1 MSGTNNLGFDNF
13 YSTTLSSTITA
24 SDTTIYLNALP
35 TASEGYLVI
44 EPDSSSNREIIYYTS
59 KGANY
64 VTCPS
69 AASGRG
75 VGGTTAVSHNSGS
88 TTQMNTVA
96 EMFEDIQ
103 GGSANTGMHQYFDDS
118 FADYIKS
125 GGAITQA
132 TGLIASVSSGVSYI
146 NGRRLT
152 FNAISKTLTASKD
165 TYFDLYETDGSNI
178 ATISYTELSS
188 GATGST
194 PVSNGVHLGMVR
206 SNASVLATIYQTGF
220 DILGNP
226 LKQTQ
231 PSSLTSAGINWS
243 PAGGGDIWWQELG
256 RGTLASNGDTFT
268 LTGITPKKYM
278 RFYIHLLNSGQINT
292 QYRFN
297 NDTTNSYSEHFL
309 TNFAGGTDITSQSVL
324 NLETGANTAQVF
336 ATIDVTNIETSEK
349 MIFMNAT
356 TPVSTGAATAPDG
369 SFAYAKWANTT
380 QQINRIDIINIGTGD
395 IAAGSQI
402 VVLGHD

>member
-103 GGSANTGMHQYFDDS
+103 GGSSNTGMHQYFDDS

-152 FNAISKTLTASKD
+152 FNGISKTLTASKD

-226 LKQTQ
+226 LKKTDPIETVPPGSVVQIARTNYNAVATGTTQ
-231 PSSLTSAGINWS
+231 LPNDDTI
-243 PAGGGDIWWQELG
+243 PQITE
-256 RGTLASNGDTFT
+256 GTEFMT
-268 LTGITPKKYM
+268 LSITPKSATN
-278 RFYIHLLNSGQINT
+278 LLVFRVNAWL
-292 QYRFN
+292 
-297 NDTTNSYSEHFL
+297 TNS
-309 TNFAGGTDITSQSVL
+309 TADRWL
-324 NLETGANTAQVF
+324 NMALFQDATAD
-336 ATIDVTNIETSEK
+336 ALA
-349 MIFMNAT
+349 AT
-356 TPVSTGAATAPDG
+356 TFYAATG
-369 SFAYAKWANTT
+369 SGSVQNYLSHSMTAGTT
-380 QQINRIDIINIGTGD
+380 SSTTFRIR
-395 IAAGSQI
+395 AGSNGSGTVTFNGVSGGRLFGAVTHSSI
-402 VVLGHD
+402 EVTEYKV

>member
-1 MSGTNNLGFDNF
+1 MPGSNNLAFDNF

-69 AASGRG
+69 AATGRG

-103 GGSANTGMHQYFDDS
+103 GGSANTGMHQYFDES

-152 FNAISKTLTASKD
+152 FNGISKTLTASKD

-226 LKQTQ
+226 LKRTT
-231 PSSLTSAGINWS
+231 PEGYANELIDSVGTSTVVHNIPYQA
-243 PAGGGDIWWQELG
+243 
-256 RGTLASNGDTFT
+256 
-268 LTGITPKKYM
+268 
-278 RFYIHLLNSGQINT
+278 
-292 QYRFN
+292 
-297 NDTTNSYSEHFL
+297 DTTNSVRDSVLIQHGWGVKVPGAAGAGSETVTFPTAYDSAPIVIAVGGGDNASGTLTYGAGTSAVKSFL
-309 TNFAGGTDITSQSVL
+309 VEANTVTATNFLLAFFTSDGTSWDANDSVFYQWI
-324 NLETGANTAQVF
+324 A
-336 ATIDVTNIETSEK
+336 
-349 MIFMNAT
+349 
-356 TPVSTGAATAPDG
+356 
-369 SFAYAKWANTT
+369 
-380 QQINRIDIINIGTGD
+380 IGVKT
-395 IAAGSQI
+395 
-402 VVLGHD
+402 

>member
-1 MSGTNNLGFDNF
+1 MPGSNNLAFDNF

-24 SDTTIYLNALP
+24 SDTTVYLNALP

-69 AASGRG
+69 AAAGRG

-103 GGSANTGMHQYFDDS
+103 GGSANTGMHQYFDES

-152 FNAISKTLTASKD
+152 FNGISKTLTASKD

-206 SNASVLATIYQTGF
+206 SNASVLATIYQTGT
-220 DILGNP
+220 DTLGNYFKKTDP
-226 LKQTQ
+226 NSLILPGSNVQIVTSSSSSVATGTTILPWDDTIPQITEGTEFLTCTITPRSTSNTLDIKVTLLG
-231 PSSLTSAGINWS
+231 SFSTAESLTCALFQDSTANAIAVTGINQGVATGNVTFSLNHSMTAGTTS
-243 PAGGGDIWWQELG
+243 PITFRVRCGANGAG
-256 RGTLASNGDTFT
+256 TFT
-268 LTGITPKKYM
+268 MNGASSARKY
-278 RFYIHLLNSGQINT
+278 G
-292 QYRFN
+292 
-297 NDTTNSYSEHFL
+297 
-309 TNFAGGTDITSQSVL
+309 
-324 NLETGANTAQVF
+324 
-336 ATIDVTNIETSEK
+336 
-349 MIFMNAT
+349 
-356 TPVSTGAATAPDG
+356 GAA
-369 SFAYAKWANTT
+369 SS
-380 QQINRIDIINIGTGD
+380 RITITEYQ
-395 IAAGSQI
+395 A
-402 VVLGHD
+402 